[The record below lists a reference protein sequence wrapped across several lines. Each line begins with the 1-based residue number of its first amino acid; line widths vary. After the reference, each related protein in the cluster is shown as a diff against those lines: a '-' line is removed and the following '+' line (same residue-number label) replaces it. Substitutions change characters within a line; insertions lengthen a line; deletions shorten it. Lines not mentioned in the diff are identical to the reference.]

1 MHRTLEFGCM
11 LVSYL
16 NRLLSLVGIVFLLIG
31 CESRTTLAPV
41 EELKWRPQSS
51 QQSVHVVRRGDTLY
65 SIAFRYDKDYRQ
77 LAAFNRLSSPYA
89 LRVGQVLRIGA
100 SPIPRTNT
108 SRPKMA
114 RSPLYTAK
122 QTTINN
128 KAYRSTPNTSWVPI
142 ISNQGWVW
150 PVNGRVAT
158 GFVPQQGKKGIDI
171 AGKKGEKIRA
181 ASSGVVAYSGSGLAG
196 YGNLII
202 IKHNNQF
209 LTAYGNNLRN
219 LVSEG
224 QKVKAGQI
232 IAEMGVIDRRFWGVH
247 FEIRRAGQPVNP
259 LSYLKKS

>member
-1 MHRTLEFGCM
+1 M
-11 LVSYL
+11 LCSYFDKA
-16 NRLLSLVGIVFLLIG
+16 NMCRLCVLLLLLLLGG

-41 EELKWRPQSS
+41 EELKWRPMRG
-51 QQSVHVVRRGDTLY
+51 QQAAYVVRRGDTLY
-65 SIAFRYDKDYRQ
+65 SIAFRYDTDFRA
-77 LAAFNRLSSPYA
+77 LAAYNKLPSPYT

-100 SPIPRTNT
+100 APAPTHSFS
-108 SRPKMA
+108 SRPAVVRKSSYVTK
-114 RSPLYTAK
+114 R
-122 QTTINN
+122 TTIRRESP
-128 KAYRSTPNTSWVPI
+128 KIAPRSRWTPLI
-142 ISNQGWVW
+142 ANQNWVW

-181 ASSGVVAYSGSGLAG
+181 ASGGVVAYSGSGLSG

-219 LVSEG
+219 LVTEG
-224 QKVKAGQI
+224 QKVKAGQV

-247 FEIRRAGQPVNP
+247 FEIRRAGKPVNP
-259 LSYLKKS
+259 LSYLRG